1 MRSYRRFAI
10 CFLIMLSF
18 GALGI
23 AQEAEEHV
31 HASPG
36 SEEGLGRAHM
46 EISCS
51 PAVAAR
57 FDRALAL
64 LHNFWY
70 RRALEGF
77 QQVSNADPE
86 CAIAY
91 WGTAMTY
98 NHPFW
103 DAPSSADETAA
114 WGWVQKGLAAKK
126 MSPREKLYLNAV
138 SALFKD
144 AGDGPKAARDEGYRE
159 AMAAAHASFPD
170 DETKLFYGL
179 AILGTVKEGAK
190 GFERQT
196 QAANLFEEVYARN
209 PDHPGVLH
217 YLIHV
222 YDDPAHAEKGL
233 EAARKYAKVAAA
245 VPHALHMPSHIFTR
259 LGYWDESAATNE
271 KAWQI
276 SESDVKRAGESGSLR
291 DFHALNYL
299 EYAYLELGR
308 YRDARRTLDIIATQ
322 YDALP
327 DKKTSAD
334 TPELEARHVR
344 GRTIYALPDRV
355 VYGYFD
361 MLTRYAVETGDWD
374 SAAKIPLLVPSRDF
388 VAVKLQLE
396 TMAAVDHKDAAVA
409 KLAAGKLVL
418 LAQEP
423 GQHPFAQQII
433 TVQAKEAEALAA
445 KAAGNADETIAKM
458 KEAVAIED
466 SIDSLSQPPYPI
478 IPANEL
484 FGTLLM
490 ELNRPADAK
499 ERFLQAL
506 KRTPGRPK
514 AIYGIARAAQATG
527 DKATAHQRYQQFL
540 TLWNNADPD
549 RPEVTTARE
558 FLAKEPAAAE

>member
-1 MRSYRRFAI
+1 MGSFLRFAI

-18 GALGI
+18 DAPGI

-31 HASPG
+31 HASSG

-51 PAVAAR
+51 PAVAAK

-86 CAIAY
+86 CAVAY
-91 WGTAMTY
+91 WGAAMTY

-114 WGWVQKGLAAKK
+114 RGLVQKGLAAKK
-126 MSPREKLYLNAV
+126 ASSRDKLYLVAV
-138 SALFKD
+138 AALFKE
-144 AGDGPKAARDEGYRE
+144 AGAGPKAARDEGYRD
-159 AMAAAHASFPD
+159 AMAAAYASFPE
-170 DETKLFYGL
+170 DETNLFYGL
-179 AILGTVKEGAK
+179 AILGAIKEGTK

-196 QAANLFEEVYARN
+196 QAAKLFEDVYAHN

-217 YLIHV
+217 YLIHA
-222 YDDPAHAEKGL
+222 YDDPAHAEDGL

-245 VPHALHMPSHIFTR
+245 VPHALHMPSHMFTR

-271 KAWQI
+271 KAWQT
-276 SESDVKRAGESGSLR
+276 SETDVKGAGESSSLR
-291 DFHALNYL
+291 DFHSLNYL
-299 EYAYLELGR
+299 EYAYLQLGR
-308 YRDARRTLDIIATQ
+308 YRDARRTLDIIASQ
-322 YDALP
+322 YDALT
-327 DKKTSAD
+327 DKKTTAD
-334 TPELEARHVR
+334 TPELQARHVR

-374 SAAKIPLLVPSRDF
+374 TAAKIPLLVPSRDF

-396 TMAAVDHKDAAVA
+396 AMAAATRKDAVGARV
-409 KLAAGKLVL
+409 AAGKLAL
-418 LAQEP
+418 LAKEP

-433 TVQAKEAEALAA
+433 TMQA
-445 KAAGNADETIAKM
+445 
-458 KEAVAIED
+458 
-466 SIDSLSQPPYPI
+466 
-478 IPANEL
+478 
-484 FGTLLM
+484 
-490 ELNRPADAK
+490 
-499 ERFLQAL
+499 
-506 KRTPGRPK
+506 
-514 AIYGIARAAQATG
+514 
-527 DKATAHQRYQQFL
+527 
-540 TLWNNADPD
+540 
-549 RPEVTTARE
+549 
-558 FLAKEPAAAE
+558 